1 MCLKNQIPFVA
12 LESNTPKIR
21 SLLNEVFGNTKR
33 VLSVQ
38 DLDNINIDEW
48 NEYSES
54 ELIAINAFLKKAEDS
69 NVEMIRNLVDC
80 TKARALKN

>member
-12 LESNTPKIR
+12 LESNTPKI
-21 SLLNEVFGNTKR
+21 SYLLNEVFGNTKR